1 LKLKNYEKKYLAV
14 FLSVIF
20 IIFELI
26 TLLLLNIIKI
36 YKYHIIS
43 SVVIKKDLALV
54 VVSKTERKMLYD
66 NSKFYLN
73 ANLVKYE
80 IIEDR
85 GVVLKKDKD
94 SYYEILIKVK
104 FDKNYKA
111 NDNITFSCKKE
122 KIRLIEIFKSIWE
135 GG

>member
-1 LKLKNYEKKYLAV
+1 
-14 FLSVIF
+14 
-20 IIFELI
+20 
-26 TLLLLNIIKI
+26 
-36 YKYHIIS
+36 
-43 SVVIKKDLALV
+43 
-54 VVSKTERKMLYD
+54 MLYD

>member
-1 LKLKNYEKKYLAV
+1 MKLKNYEKKYLAV